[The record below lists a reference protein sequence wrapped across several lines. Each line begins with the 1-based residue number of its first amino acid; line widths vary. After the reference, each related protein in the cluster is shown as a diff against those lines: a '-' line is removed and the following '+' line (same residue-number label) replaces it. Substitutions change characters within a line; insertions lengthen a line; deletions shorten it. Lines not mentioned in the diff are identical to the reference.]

1 MARATVKSVSN
12 DYLATASCS
21 NAAGAGSGSVKTCLI
36 PKPGANEIWRFW
48 LVRIVSMKGDSVV
61 GLAVFA
67 RSNGNSHLENGWRLV
82 KQNLFGVVVKT
93 ACGATKT

>member
-21 NAAGAGSGSVKTCLI
+21 SADGAGNGSATTCSI

-48 LVRIVSMKGDSVV
+48 LVRIVSIKGDSVV

-67 RSNGNSHLENGWRLV
+67 RSNGNSQIENGRRLV
-82 KQNLFGVVVKT
+82 RQNLVEVCVKT